1 LSFIACVAEARDVSA
16 LDAAGAALGRDFRRF
31 NLPIKLALAAAH
43 AAVKEARDRS
53 QVALVSL
60 SPCRPGSPELWRA
73 TRQFER
79 ALHETGRA
87 SAVRVNPTYTLHA
100 IDNLALSSLAI
111 ALENRAPYLGLG
123 GAPGQSWCA
132 LEFVLE
138 RAVDGGAPET
148 LILAGD
154 QDEAGET
161 GAGVA
166 VLLCSER
173 RPLGT
178 TGRTARLLAVE
189 RGQQTDEGRRAPQ
202 PDAARGLLRWLAALA
217 ASPRG
222 RVVYDVPPEDTDG
235 LDSISIVSEVA

>member
-1 LSFIACVAEARDVSA
+1 MSFLAAVAEAHDASA
-16 LDAAGAALGRDFRRF
+16 LDAAGVDLGRDFRRF
-31 NLPIKLALAAAH
+31 NLPVKLALAAAH
-43 AAVKEARDRS
+43 AAASAARDKT

-73 TRQFER
+73 TRQFEG

-111 ALENRAPYLGLG
+111 ALGNRAPFLGLG
-123 GAPGQSWCA
+123 GAAGQGWCA
-132 LEFVLE
+132 LDFVLE
-138 RAVDGGAPET
+138 HAHRDTAAET

-154 QDEAGET
+154 QDEGGQT

-166 VLLCSER
+166 LLFSSAP

-178 TGRTARLLAVE
+178 TGRTVRLVTVE
-189 RGQQTDEGRRAPQ
+189 RERLPDERNQAPHLH
-202 PDAARGLLRWLAALA
+202 AAQGLLRWLAALA
-217 ASPRG
+217 VCPRG
-222 RVVYDVPPEDTDG
+222 RHVYDVPVGDSDG
-235 LDSISIVSEVA
+235 LELVSIVSEVA

>member
-1 LSFIACVAEARDVSA
+1 MSA
-16 LDAAGAALGRDFRRF
+16 VDTAGAALGRDVRRF
-31 NLPIKLALAAAH
+31 NLPVKLALAAAH
-43 AAVKEARDRS
+43 AAVKAARDRT

-60 SPCRPGSPELWRA
+60 SPCHPGSPELWRA

-138 RAVDGGAPET
+138 RAADGGAPET

-154 QDEAGET
+154 QDEGGQT

-166 VLLCSER
+166 VLLCSEPR
-173 RPLGT
+173 QLGA

-189 RGQQTDEGRRAPQ
+189 RGRHTDEHRRAPQ
-202 PDAARGLLRWLAALA
+202 PHAARGLLRWLAALA
-217 ASPRG
+217 DCPSG
-222 RVVYDVPPEDTDG
+222 RFVYDVAPEDGDG
-235 LDSISIVSEVA
+235 LDRISIVAEISRASAGASS

>member
-1 LSFIACVAEARDVSA
+1 MLSA
-16 LDAAGAALGRDFRRF
+16 LDAGGVELGRDFRRF
-31 NLPIKLALAAAH
+31 NLPVKLALAAAH
-43 AAVKEARDRS
+43 AAVAAAKDKT

-111 ALENRAPYLGLG
+111 ALGNRAPFLGLG
-123 GAPGQSWCA
+123 GAPGQAWCA

-138 RAVDGGAPET
+138 RTHDDTAAET

-154 QDEAGET
+154 QDETGQT

-166 VLLCSER
+166 LLFSSDP
-173 RPLGT
+173 RPLGA
-178 TGRTARLLAVE
+178 TGRTVRLVAVE
-189 RGQQTDEGRRAPQ
+189 RGRLADERPASPVPPRGAGASPLARCP
-202 PDAARGLLRWLAALA
+202 RGLPARPKCLRR
-217 ASPRG
+217 PVR
-222 RVVYDVPPEDTDG
+222 RR
-235 LDSISIVSEVA
+235 